1 MDTGCRAAGCY
12 FAATDT
18 DRYSATEAGL
28 GEFPDETPR
37 PDSAQPLS
45 SGDGKRYVVRADEK
59 LTAFVELKVSFG

>member
-28 GEFPDETPR
+28 GEFQMKHRGLTQRSHCRAATER
-37 PDSAQPLS
+37 EVKS
-45 SGDGKRYVVRADEK
+45 SNENCA
-59 LTAFVELKVSFG
+59 ELFGI